1 MPSILV
7 PFFSTRWTPRR
18 CFSEKK
24 SPETIKK
31 EEVRDEKMNRR
42 GKESSSAI
50 STSVDK
56 SKKVEKEK
64 VSLRHT
70 DTPAPSEIESSTSEP
85 QNGAMR
91 HGKENLASPLS
102 TTPSSSVLSSN
113 AINDDKKK
121 KGSASLRKSHSYT
134 KYSRESI
141 ASILGARALAAGG
154 GGGSSSAF
162 PIASSSSEEV
172 ISSSL
177 PPTLSSSS
185 MPSRTPRE
193 SKMNGRREV
202 DIFRHG
208 VGNQLLDDRLKYL
221 VIGDGMMAPFMAL
234 SLRVHGIHCNLLHFP
249 STHPSD
255 RGTIVLTPSI
265 TQLMGDVLNV
275 SVPSGSVI
283 GRLLVFDHVGNDM
296 CDLDLNEFREKGESP
311 TFFCCDRLKVENA
324 LLSLC
329 RVGLHS
335 CHVWSHSALGSGG
348 SSNSSHAGEPFGK
361 DGADRWSRGAGGI
374 TSPSSLVQL
383 EALPHGGVRVRF
395 THSGITQDYLGV
407 ICTARNQSLVPELTL
422 NNEELQQRA
431 ENAEKYRENMSKAPR
446 WMELCVPPLPELGKF
461 EKRFTPGSQEI
472 VEIITPRDA
481 KLTVRP
487 TMLATKL
494 FYHVTMTIP
503 DATADPT
510 LRSTSTKVFWDEVAQ
525 HWTAG
530 VPGYIS
536 HTLFRPL
543 YTHLQ
548 QHFSKSSALVYSTPF
563 FLLPYWSEGNG
574 RVLRVAHAAHSAAFD
589 AIDVSDAQ
597 GFTDCFRLARV
608 LSESGSGM
616 GTTEDVSVFLKQRRL
631 EVMEELEHHSRLLQ
645 YGLKERGQ
653 FGFMCS
659 RFGMKIL
666 RRYKKSW
673 KSMLQNY
680 VSLLPKRI

>member
-1 MPSILV
+1 M
-7 PFFSTRWTPRR
+7 PRR
-18 CFSEKK
+18 YVTSQKTSDTVAQRVHTEDTSSTDT
-24 SPETIKK
+24 SPPSAPSSTPVNHRKAETANSTKFRMGPT
-31 EEVRDEKMNRR
+31 EEEGHASRNHFRGAPSRDT
-42 GKESSSAI
+42 KESI
-50 STSVDK
+50 DSTSP
-56 SKKVEKEK
+56 SP
-64 VSLRHT
+64 LRSGITREEEPRTTRKGARGVWHSS
-70 DTPAPSEIESSTSEP
+70 TPASSTE
-85 QNGAMR
+85 
-91 HGKENLASPLS
+91 H
-102 TTPSSSVLSSN
+102 
-113 AINDDKKK
+113 I
-121 KGSASLRKSHSYT
+121 ASL
-134 KYSRESI
+134 
-141 ASILGARALAAGG
+141 LGARALAAGG
-154 GGGSSSAF
+154 GGGIRGSVCSSS
-162 PIASSSSEEV
+162 PSPSPSSSSPASEGV
-172 ISSSL
+172 VGGSL
-177 PPTLSSSS
+177 PPTLSSASL
-185 MPSRTPRE
+185 PRAPRAHAAE
-193 SKMNGRREV
+193 ERRDV
-202 DIFRHG
+202 DLFRQG

-234 SLRVHGIHCNLLHFP
+234 SLRVHGLHCDLLHFP
-249 STHPSD
+249 SVHPSD

-296 CDLDLNEFREKGESP
+296 CDIDLNEFREKGESP
-311 TFFCCDRLKVENA
+311 TFFCCDRLKVEAA

-335 CHVWSHSALGSGG
+335 CHVWSHPGLGGGSVMTSSHTGEGLGSD
-348 SSNSSHAGEPFGK
+348 SERS
-361 DGADRWSRGAGGI
+361 SRGTGGI
-374 TSPSSLVQL
+374 TAPSSLVQL

-395 THSGITQDYLGV
+395 THSGLSQDYLGV
-407 ICTARNQSLVPELTL
+407 ICTARNPALVPELTL

-431 ENAEKYRENMSKAPR
+431 ENAEKYRENMARAPR

-494 FYHVTMTIP
+494 FYHVSMTIP

-510 LRSTSTKVFWDEVAQ
+510 LKSTSTKVFWDDVAQ

-548 QHFSKSSALVYSTPF
+548 QHFRKSSALVYSTPF
-563 FLLPYWSEGNG
+563 FLLPHWTEGNG
-574 RVLRVAHAAHSAAFD
+574 RLVRVAHAAHGAAFD

-608 LSESGSGM
+608 LSESGGGL

-631 EVMEELEHHSRLLQ
+631 EVMEELEHHARLLQ
-645 YGLKERGQ
+645 YGLHERGQ
-653 FGFMCS
+653 FGFMCA
-659 RFGMKIL
+659 RFGMKIM

-680 VSLLPKRI
+680 VTLLPKRL